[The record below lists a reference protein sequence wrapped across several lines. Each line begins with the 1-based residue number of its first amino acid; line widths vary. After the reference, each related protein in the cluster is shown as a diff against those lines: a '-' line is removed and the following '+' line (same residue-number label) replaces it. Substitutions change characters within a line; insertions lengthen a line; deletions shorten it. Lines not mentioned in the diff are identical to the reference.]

1 MSRTNFKELLDSG
14 VHFGHL
20 KKKWNP
26 GMTPYV
32 FMERNGI
39 HIIDLNKTVSMLDE
53 AAAAM
58 KQIVKSGKKILFVA
72 TKKQAKILVAEI
84 AEALNMPYITERW
97 PGGLLTNFVT
107 IRKAVKKMD
116 TIDKMNEDGT
126 IDTLSKRERLQISR
140 TREKLERN
148 LGSIS
153 KMNRIPSAI
162 FVVDIHKEKIA
173 VAEAKKLNIPCFAMV
188 DTNSDPNLVEFP
200 IPANDDATKS
210 IECIVEILTTAVAE
224 GLEEKNKA
232 DEQKAMENAKKVKA
246 KKEKQEKEARQAKEE
261 ASKTEK

>member
-1 MSRTNFKELLDSG
+1 MTRTNFKELLDAG
-14 VHFGHL
+14 VHFGHQ
-20 KKKWNP
+20 KRKWNP
-26 GMTPYV
+26 AMSPYV

-39 HIIDLNKTVSMLDE
+39 HIIDLNKSVAKIEE
-53 AAAAM
+53 AASAM
-58 KQIVKSGKKILFVA
+58 KQIAKSGKNILFVA
-72 TKKQAKILVAEI
+72 TKKQAKNIVAEKVQRI
-84 AEALNMPYITERW
+84 NMPYITERW

-116 TIDKMNEDGT
+116 TIDKMKEDGT

-162 FVVDIHKEKIA
+162 FVVDINKEYIA
-173 VAEAKKLNIPCFAMV
+173 VAEARKLNIPTFAMV

-210 IECIVEILTTAVAE
+210 IECIVEIVTNAVAE

-232 DEQKAMENAKKVKA
+232 AEQKAMENAKKLKA
-246 KKEKQEKEARQAKEE
+246 KKEKETKEE
-261 ASKTEK
+261 TTKSEK